1 MKYFKNTELAKLYH
15 VSEKSVRN
23 WVEAAETGKLE
34 LQLFEKSGKNYI
46 ANTSKNT
53 VLVENLVE
61 KGKKFKNSRGY
72 KLIQPTDR
80 FYKLYNTKQ
89 VLDIISNMDNY
100 AEIPL
105 QYCYF
110 DGGAKQWDSYI
121 QHLSKETSTNPLSN
135 TWELLEL
142 SWPYLDMLLAK
153 SGRINVVDIGVGN
166 ALPVRHILQH
176 LIDYGRLNRYI
187 GIDISSEMLA
197 TAKKNIDS
205 WFNGKI
211 KFEGYVKDFGHD
223 RFDDLLVK
231 DQFDNSDSVINL
243 VFFLGGTL
251 NNLREPDQALKTIH
265 DGLSKKDVLLLSKKL
280 DTQRSRMHFDVAGP
294 GGMAITL
301 VLELLNIDDSYYEI
315 EQIFDE
321 DKMAREV
328 KARLKI
334 AIALEFNLDGQKRT
348 VEFNKD
354 DSILLWRARHQGTLE
369 ALDQLHDNGFEVLS
383 ATRSKDQDY
392 LLTISKIRTER

>member
-23 WVEAAETGKLE
+23 WIESAQAGKLD
-34 LQLFEKSGKNYI
+34 LQLFEKNDKNYI

-53 VLVENLVE
+53 GLVEDLVE

-80 FYKLYNTKQ
+80 FYKLYDTKQ

-110 DGGAKQWDSYI
+110 DGGAKQWDSYT

-153 SGRINVVDIGVGN
+153 SSRVNVVDIGVGN
-166 ALPVRHILQH
+166 ALPVRHVLQH
-176 LIDYGRLNRYI
+176 LVDCGRLNRYI

-197 TAKKNIDS
+197 TAEKNIDS
-205 WFNGKI
+205 WFDGKI
-211 KFEGYVKDFGHD
+211 KFEGYVKDFSHD

-231 DQFDNSDSVINL
+231 DQFDNSESVINV

-280 DTQRSRMHFDVAGP
+280 DTLRSRMHFDVAGP

-301 VLELLNIDDSYYEI
+301 VLELLNIDRSYYEI
-315 EQIFDE
+315 EQVFDE

-354 DSILLWRARHQGTLE
+354 DSILLWRARHQGVLG
-369 ALDQLHDNGFEVLS
+369 ALDQLHDNGFEMLS

-392 LLTISKIRTER
+392 LLTISKIKTER